1 MRLTSRAA
9 LRIFDIADVWA
20 TRTGNTVRLVSANDH
35 VHVSHSAHYEG
46 LAVDLHS
53 SNLDAL
59 AATLKRIGYR
69 VLWKVPGHF
78 THVHVEDPRAASR
91 AALEASRVTRVIVR
105 AANSAEKASGKT
117 KVMATAENVAGPAAA
132 QPVEGAVDTW
142 PGGTAGNGAP

>member
-35 VHVSHSAHYEG
+35 VHASHSAHYAG

-53 SNLDAL
+53 SNLEAL
-59 AATLKRIGYR
+59 AAVLKRIGYR

-78 THVHVEDPRAASR
+78 THVHVEEPRAAAR
-91 AALEASRVTRVIVR
+91 AALEASRVSRVTVR
-105 AANSAEKASGKT
+105 AANRSEKASAKT
-117 KVMATAENVAGPAAA
+117 KAGAT
-132 QPVEGAVDTW
+132 VERASRTGAV
-142 PGGTAGNGAP
+142 PRVEQAAEVSPVGTAGNGAP

>member
-35 VHVSHSAHYEG
+35 VHASHSAHYAG

-53 SNLDAL
+53 SNLEAL
-59 AATLKRIGYR
+59 AAVLKRIGYR

-78 THVHVEDPRAASR
+78 THVHVEEPRAAAR
-91 AALEASRVTRVIVR
+91 AALEASR
-105 AANSAEKASGKT
+105 A
-117 KVMATAENVAGPAAA
+117 
-132 QPVEGAVDTW
+132 
-142 PGGTAGNGAP
+142 AGNGAP

>member
-35 VHVSHSAHYEG
+35 VHARHSAHYDG

-53 SNLDAL
+53 SNLEAL
-59 AATLKRIGYR
+59 AAMLRRIGYR

-78 THVHVEDPRAASR
+78 THVHVEEPRAVSR
-91 AALEASRVTRVIVR
+91 AALEASRVTHVKVTGGSKITGKSTTVD
-105 AANSAEKASGKT
+105 AEKA
-117 KVMATAENVAGPAAA
+117 VHQAAA
-132 QPVEGAVDTW
+132 AAPSIERAVGTSSV
-142 PGGTAGNGAP
+142 GTAGNGAP